1 MLSRTASSLYWVG
14 RHIERA
20 DFTARLID
28 ASLKF
33 DMLPYSDGISGI
45 RSAFEAS
52 GASLIYPNKSDDI
65 SKKAIIEFLAFD
77 ENNPSSIVS
86 CLGKARH
93 DARSVRTAITREV
106 FEELNEAWLV
116 LRQKK
121 KEVKSGGI
129 GPFLAWI
136 EQTARGFDGALQRT
150 MLRTDQFWFLRL
162 GAALERA
169 DNTARL
175 LDVKY
180 HVLLPKEEHVGGPI
194 DQAQWTALLRSVS
207 AETAYRW
214 MYREGLTSWHVAEL
228 MILKQEMPRSLA
240 ACISEVSTLL
250 TSLREKSGRTGPAD
264 RQVRA
269 LAAKLSNVGID
280 TIFQSGLHE
289 YLVEFLYANNAIGD
303 AIAEQFL
310 F

>member
-28 ASLKF
+28 AALKF
-33 DMLPYSDGISGI
+33 DMLPYADGVSGLK
-45 RSAFEAS
+45 SAFEAS
-52 GASLIYPNKSDDI
+52 GASYIYPSNGTEPTKQEILD
-65 SKKAIIEFLAFD
+65 FLAFD
-77 ENNPSSIVS
+77 DNNPSSIYS
-86 CLGKARH
+86 CISKARH
-93 DARSVRTAITREV
+93 DVRTVRTAVTREV
-106 FEELNEAWLV
+106 FEELNVAWLNFKT
-116 LRQKK
+116 KK
-121 KEVKSGGI
+121 NEIVEDDI
-129 GPFLAWI
+129 GPFVAWI
-136 EQTARGFDGALQRT
+136 EEVARGFDGALQRT
-150 MLRTDQFWFLRL
+150 LLRNESFWFLRL

-180 HVLLPKEEHVGGPI
+180 HVLLPKAEKVGGPI

-214 MYREGLTSWHVAEL
+214 IYREGLNAWQVADM
-228 MILKQEMPRSLA
+228 MILQEAMPRSLA
-240 ACISEVSTLL
+240 ACVLEANLML
-250 TSLREKSGRTGPAD
+250 ARLRAIGGRTGPAD
-264 RQVRA
+264 RAARA
-269 LAAKLSNVGID
+269 LSTKISGLTID

-289 YLVEFLYANNAIGD
+289 FLGEFLAANNEVGLAVC
-303 AIAEQFL
+303 EQFL